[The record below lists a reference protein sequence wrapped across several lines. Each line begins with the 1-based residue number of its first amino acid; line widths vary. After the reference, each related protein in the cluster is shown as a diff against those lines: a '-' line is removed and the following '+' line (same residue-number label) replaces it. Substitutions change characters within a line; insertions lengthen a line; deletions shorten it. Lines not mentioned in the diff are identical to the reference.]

1 MRTALAATW
10 TLLLGMALLMLGAGL
25 QGTLVGLRASL
36 EGFPTLLAGI
46 MLAAY
51 YLGYMVGSVMTP
63 GLVNSVGHVRVFA
76 ALTSLASVLIL
87 LQGIFVAP
95 LPWTLVR
102 ILSGF
107 CFAGIYVVAESWL
120 NGRVDNEHR
129 GLLLSLYM
137 LVCYAGLGLGQLLL
151 NVADPRSTVLF
162 ILVSILISIA
172 MVPMAL
178 TSSSAPAISVPVRVN
193 SRDLFRRS
201 PLGVVG
207 VAVAGAVSGCLFTL
221 GALYA
226 DGEGFTTL
234 EVSLFMAVAILA
246 GCVTQ
251 LPIGRISDRTD
262 RRTVVIAV
270 CLLAALGAIGAW
282 WLAGVS
288 RFAFFAMVAAYGGMS
303 LTLYSLSS
311 AHVNDHVPAEEKLG
325 ASSTLI
331 LVNGAGAFIAPI
343 VVAAIMQLIGNDT
356 FLPLLAVMHVLLAVY
371 ALFRMV
377 RRAPVPGE
385 HKTPFVGTPP
395 GTSSSGELLGHSSE
409 GVEAA
414 PGSPAV
420 GSADRAFRS

>member
-25 QGTLVGLRASL
+25 QSTLVGLRASL

-51 YLGYMVGSVMTP
+51 YLGYMAGSVMTP

-87 LQGIFVAP
+87 LQGVFVAP
-95 LPWTLVR
+95 FPWTLVR

-129 GLLLSLYM
+129 GLLLSIYM
-137 LVCYAGLGLGQLLL
+137 LVCYAGLGFGQLLL
-151 NVADPRSTVLF
+151 NVADPRSTLLF
-162 ILVSILISIA
+162 ILVSILISVA

-178 TSSSAPAISVPVRVN
+178 TSSSAPAITVPVRV
-193 SRDLFRRS
+193 SQRDLFHRS

-207 VAVAGAVSGCLFTL
+207 VAVAGAVSGCLFSL
-221 GALYA
+221 GAIYA
-226 DGEGFTTL
+226 DGQGFSTL

-246 GCVTQ
+246 GCATQ
-251 LPIGRISDRTD
+251 LPIGRISDRMD
-262 RRTVVIAV
+262 RRKVVIAV
-270 CLLAALGAIGAW
+270 CLLAAFGALGAW
-282 WLAGVS
+282 WLADIS
-288 RFAFFAMVAAYGGMS
+288 RPVFFAMVAAYGGMS

-311 AHVNDHVPAEEKLG
+311 AHVNDHVPADEKLG

-343 VVAAIMQLIGNDT
+343 VVAAVMEVVGNDA
-356 FLPLLAVMHVLLAVY
+356 FLPLLALMHVMLAVY
-371 ALFRMV
+371 AMFRMG
-377 RRAPVPGE
+377 RRAAVPGE
-385 HKTPFVGTPP
+385 QKSPFVGTPP
-395 GTSSSGELLGHSSE
+395 GTNSSGELLGHAADR
-409 GVEAA
+409 VETV
-414 PGSPAV
+414 PGSA
-420 GSADRAFRS
+420 SIENSMRT

>member
-76 ALTSLASVLIL
+76 ALTSLASALIL
-87 LQGIFVAP
+87 LQGVFVAP

-102 ILSGF
+102 VLMGF

-120 NGRVDNEHR
+120 NGRVDNQHR
-129 GLLLSLYM
+129 GLLLSIYM

-162 ILVSILISIA
+162 ILVSILISVA

-178 TSSSAPAISVPVRVN
+178 TSSSAPEITVPVRV
-193 SRDLFRRS
+193 SPRKLFRRS

-207 VAVAGAVSGCLFTL
+207 VTVAGAVSGCLFTL
-221 GALYA
+221 GAIYA
-226 DGEGFTTL
+226 DGEGFTTF
-234 EVSLFMAVAILA
+234 EVSVFMAVAILA

-251 LPIGRISDRTD
+251 LPIGRISDRMD
-262 RRTVVIAV
+262 RRSVVIAV
-270 CLLAALGAIGAW
+270 CLLSAVGAVGAW
-282 WLAGVS
+282 WLADIS
-288 RFAFFAMVAAYGGMS
+288 RFAFFAMIAVYGGMS

-343 VVAAIMQLIGNDT
+343 IVAAVMEWVGNDT
-356 FLPLLAVMHVLLAVY
+356 FLPLMAVMHGLLAFY
-371 ALFRMV
+371 ALFRMG
-377 RRAPVPGE
+377 RRAAVPGE
-385 HKTPFVGTPP
+385 LKSPFVGSPL
-395 GTSSSGELLGHSSE
+395 GTSSSGELLGHASDRDE
-409 GVEAA
+409 TA
-414 PGSPAV
+414 PGGAVV
-420 GSADRAFRS
+420 GSSSR

>member
-51 YLGYMVGSVMTP
+51 YLGYMAGSVMTP

-87 LQGIFVAP
+87 LQGVFVAP

-102 ILSGF
+102 ILFGF

-151 NVADPRSTVLF
+151 NVADPRSTILF

-178 TSSSAPAISVPVRVN
+178 TSSSAPAISMPVRV
-193 SRDLFRRS
+193 SPRDLFHRS

-207 VAVAGAVSGCLFTL
+207 VAVAGAVSGCLFSL

-226 DGEGFTTL
+226 DGQGFTTL
-234 EVSLFMAVAILA
+234 DVSLFMAVAILA

-251 LPIGRISDRTD
+251 LPIGRLSDRMD
-262 RRTVVIAV
+262 RRKVVITV
-270 CLLAALGAIGAW
+270 CLLAAFGAIGAW
-282 WLAGVS
+282 WLADAS
-288 RFAFFAMVAAYGGMS
+288 RLAFFAMVAAYGGMS

-311 AHVNDHVPAEEKLG
+311 AHVNDHVPADEKLG

-343 VVAAIMQLIGNDT
+343 LVAAIMQLSGNDT

-371 ALFRMV
+371 ALFRMG

-385 HKTPFVGTPP
+385 RKTPFVGTPP
-395 GTSSSGELLGHSSE
+395 GTSSSGELLGHASD
-409 GVEAA
+409 GMEAA

-420 GSADRAFRS
+420 GSASR

>member
-63 GLVNSVGHVRVFA
+63 PLVNSVGHVRVFA
-76 ALTSLASVLIL
+76 ALTSLASALIL
-87 LQGIFVAP
+87 LQGVFVAP

-102 ILSGF
+102 VLMGF

-129 GLLLSLYM
+129 GLLLSIYM
-137 LVCYAGLGLGQLLL
+137 LVCYGGLGLGQLLL
-151 NVADPRSTVLF
+151 NVAEPRSTVLF
-162 ILVSILISIA
+162 ILVSILISVA

-178 TSSSAPAISVPVRVN
+178 TSSSAPEITVPVRVSPRN
-193 SRDLFRRS
+193 LFRRS

-207 VAVAGAVSGCLFTL
+207 VTVAGAVSGCLFTL
-221 GALYA
+221 GAIYA
-226 DGEGFTTL
+226 DGEGFSTF
-234 EVSLFMAVAILA
+234 EVSLFMAIAILA

-251 LPIGRISDRTD
+251 LPIGRISDRMD
-262 RRTVVIAV
+262 RRSVVIVV
-270 CLLAALGAIGAW
+270 CLLSAAGAVGAW
-282 WLAGVS
+282 WLAEIS
-288 RFAFFAMVAAYGGMS
+288 RLAFFAMIAVYGGMS

-343 VVAAIMQLIGNDT
+343 VVAAVMEWVGNDT
-356 FLPLLAVMHVLLAVY
+356 FLPLMAIMHLLLAVY
-371 ALFRMV
+371 ALFRMG
-377 RRAPVPGE
+377 RRASVPGGQ
-385 HKTPFVGTPP
+385 KSPFVGTPP
-395 GTSSSGELLGHSSE
+395 GTSSSGELLGHASDRD
-409 GVEAA
+409 EAA
-414 PGSPAV
+414 PGSPVV
-420 GSADRAFRS
+420 GSSSH

>member
-51 YLGYMVGSVMTP
+51 YLGYMAGSVMTP

-151 NVADPRSTVLF
+151 NVADPRSTLLF
-162 ILVSILISIA
+162 ILVSILISIS

-207 VAVAGAVSGCLFTL
+207 VAIAGAVSGCLFTL

-251 LPIGRISDRTD
+251 LPIGRISDRMD
-262 RRTVVIAV
+262 RRKVVIAV

-282 WLAGVS
+282 WLAEVS
-288 RFAFFAMVAAYGGMS
+288 RLVFFAMVAAYGGMS

-311 AHVNDHVPAEEKLG
+311 AHVNDHVPADEKLG

-343 VVAAIMQLIGNDT
+343 VVAAIMQLIGNDA

-371 ALFRMV
+371 ALFRMG

-395 GTSSSGELLGHSSE
+395 GTSSSGELLGHASD

-420 GSADRAFRS
+420 GSANRAI

>member
-36 EGFPTLLAGI
+36 EGFSTLLAGI

-51 YLGYMVGSVMTP
+51 YLGYMVGSVVTP
-63 GLVNSVGHVRVFA
+63 RLVNTVGHVRVFA

-87 LQGIFVAP
+87 LQAVFVAP

-102 ILSGF
+102 ILFGF

-129 GLLLSLYM
+129 GLLLSIYM
-137 LVCYAGLGLGQLLL
+137 LVCYGGLGLGQLLL
-151 NVADPRSTVLF
+151 NVADPRSTLLF

-178 TSSSAPAISVPVRVN
+178 TSSSAPEITVPVRV
-193 SRDLFRRS
+193 SPRALFRRS
-201 PLGVVG
+201 PLGVAG
-207 VAVAGAVSGCLFTL
+207 VAIAGAVSGCLFSL
-221 GALYA
+221 GAIYA
-226 DGEGFTTL
+226 DGEGFSTF

-246 GCVTQ
+246 GCAMQ
-251 LPIGRISDRTD
+251 LPIGRISDRMD
-262 RRTVVIAV
+262 RRKVVIAICV
-270 CLLAALGAIGAW
+270 LAAIFAVGAW
-282 WLAGVS
+282 WLADIS
-288 RFAFFAMVAAYGGMS
+288 RLVFFTMVAAYGGTS

-311 AHVNDHVPAEEKLG
+311 AHVNDHVPADEKLG

-343 VVAAIMQLIGNDT
+343 VVAAVMEAVGNDT
-356 FLPLLAVMHVLLAVY
+356 FLPLLAVMHVLLAGY
-371 ALFRMV
+371 AMFRMK
-377 RRAPVPGE
+377 RRAAVPGE
-385 HKTPFVGTPP
+385 RKSPFVGTPL
-395 GTSSSGELLGHSSE
+395 GTSSSGELLGHAS
-409 GVEAA
+409 
-414 PGSPAV
+414 
-420 GSADRAFRS
+420 DRAEPASVTGDASRTRG

>member
-25 QGTLVGLRASL
+25 QGTLVGLRASI

-51 YLGYMVGSVMTP
+51 YLGYMAGSVMTP
-63 GLVNSVGHVRVFA
+63 PLVNSVGHVRVFA

-87 LQGIFVAP
+87 LQGVFVAP

-102 ILSGF
+102 ILFGF

-129 GLLLSLYM
+129 GLLLSIYM

-151 NVADPRSTVLF
+151 NVADPRSTILF

-178 TSSSAPAISVPVRVN
+178 TTSSAPEISVPMRV
-193 SRDLFRRS
+193 SPGALFRRS

-207 VAVAGAVSGCLFTL
+207 VAVAGAVSGCLFSL

-226 DGEGFTTL
+226 DGEGFSTL
-234 EVSLFMAVAILA
+234 EVSVFMAVAILA

-251 LPIGRISDRTD
+251 LPIGRISDRMD
-262 RRTVVIAV
+262 RRKVVIAV
-270 CLLAALGAIGAW
+270 CLLAAVGAIGAW
-282 WLAGVS
+282 WLADIS
-288 RFAFFAMVAAYGGMS
+288 RMFFFAMIAVYGGMS

-311 AHVNDHVPAEEKLG
+311 AHVNDHVPADEKLG

-331 LVNGAGAFIAPI
+331 LVNGAGAFVAPI
-343 VVAAIMQLIGNDT
+343 LVAAIMQAFGNDA

-377 RRAPVPGE
+377 RRASALGE
-385 HKTPFVGTPP
+385 PKWPFVGAPP
-395 GTSSSGELLGHSSE
+395 GTSSSGELLGHASD

-414 PGSPAV
+414 VKRVKP
-420 GSADRAFRS
+420 

>member
-51 YLGYMVGSVMTP
+51 YLGYMAGSVMTP

-87 LQGIFVAP
+87 LQGVFVDP
-95 LPWTLVR
+95 LSWTLVR
-102 ILSGF
+102 ILFGF

-129 GLLLSLYM
+129 GLLLSIYM
-137 LVCYAGLGLGQLLL
+137 LVCYGGLGLGQLLL
-151 NVADPRSTVLF
+151 NVADPRSTLLF
-162 ILVSILISIA
+162 ILVSILISVA

-178 TSSSAPAISVPVRVN
+178 TSSLAPEITVPVRV
-193 SRDLFRRS
+193 SPRDLFHRS

-207 VAVAGAVSGCLFTL
+207 VAVAGAVSGCLFSL
-221 GALYA
+221 GAIYA
-226 DGEGFTTL
+226 DGEGFTTF

-251 LPIGRISDRTD
+251 LPIGRISDRMD
-262 RRTVVIAV
+262 RRTVIIAV
-270 CLLAALGAIGAW
+270 CLLAVLGALGAW
-282 WLAGVS
+282 WLAEVS
-288 RFAFFAMVAAYGGMS
+288 RLVFFAMVAAYGGMS

-343 VVAAIMQLIGNDT
+343 VVAAVMEVVGNDT
-356 FLPLLAVMHVLLAVY
+356 FLPLLAVMHLMLAVY
-371 ALFRMV
+371 ALFRMG
-377 RRAPVPGE
+377 RRAAVPGE
-385 HKTPFVGTPP
+385 QKSPFVGTPP
-395 GTSSSGELLGHSSE
+395 GTSSSGELLGH
-409 GVEAA
+409 A
-414 PGSPAV
+414 
-420 GSADRAFRS
+420 ADRDETVPGGSSTANRMHAGAG

>member
-36 EGFPTLLAGI
+36 EGFPTLLAGV

-51 YLGYMVGSVMTP
+51 YLGYMAGSVMTP
-63 GLVNSVGHVRVFA
+63 RLVNTVGHVRVFA

-87 LQGIFVAP
+87 LQGVFVAP

-102 ILSGF
+102 ILFGF

-129 GLLLSLYM
+129 GLLLSIYM
-137 LVCYAGLGLGQLLL
+137 LVCYGGLGLGQLLL
-151 NVADPRSTVLF
+151 NVADPRSTLLF

-178 TSSSAPAISVPVRVN
+178 TSSSAPEITVPVRV
-193 SRDLFRRS
+193 SPRALFRRS
-201 PLGVVG
+201 PLGVAG
-207 VAVAGAVSGCLFTL
+207 VAIAGAVSGCLFSL
-221 GALYA
+221 GAIYA
-226 DGEGFTTL
+226 DGEGFSTF

-246 GCVTQ
+246 GCAAQ
-251 LPIGRISDRTD
+251 LPIGRISDRMD
-262 RRTVVIAV
+262 RRKVVIAICV
-270 CLLAALGAIGAW
+270 LAAIFAMGAW
-282 WLAGVS
+282 WLADIS
-288 RFAFFAMVAAYGGMS
+288 RLVFFTMVGAYGGTS

-311 AHVNDHVPAEEKLG
+311 AHVNDHVPADEKLG

-331 LVNGAGAFIAPI
+331 LVNGAGAFTAPI
-343 VVAAIMQLIGNDT
+343 VVAAVMELVGNDT

-371 ALFRMV
+371 AMFRMK
-377 RRAPVPGE
+377 RRASVPGE
-385 HKTPFVGTPP
+385 QKSPFVGTPL
-395 GTSSSGELLGHSSE
+395 GTSSSGELLGHASDREEPTS
-409 GVEAA
+409 GACEASRTR
-414 PGSPAV
+414 G
-420 GSADRAFRS
+420 

>member
-51 YLGYMVGSVMTP
+51 YLGYMGGSVMTP

-87 LQGIFVAP
+87 LQGVFVAP

-102 ILSGF
+102 VLSGF

-129 GLLLSLYM
+129 GLLLSIYM

-151 NVADPRSTVLF
+151 NVADPRSTILF

-178 TSSSAPAISVPVRVN
+178 TSSSAPDMSVPVRV
-193 SRDLFRRS
+193 SARDLLRRS

-207 VAVAGAVSGCLFTL
+207 VAVAGAVSGCLFSL

-226 DGEGFTTL
+226 DGKGFTTF
-234 EVSLFMAVAILA
+234 EVSLFMAVAILT
-246 GCVTQ
+246 GCVMQ
-251 LPIGRISDRTD
+251 LPIGRISDRMD
-262 RRTVVIAV
+262 RRKVVIAV
-270 CLLAALGAIGAW
+270 CLLAAVAAIGAW
-282 WLAGVS
+282 WLADVS
-288 RFAFFAMVAAYGGMS
+288 RLVFFAMVAAYGGMS

-311 AHVNDHVPAEEKLG
+311 AHVNDHVPADEKLG

-343 VVAAIMQLIGNDT
+343 IVAAIMQLIGNDT
-356 FLPLLAVMHVLLAVY
+356 FLPLLAVMHVMLAVY
-371 ALFRMV
+371 ALVRMG
-377 RRAPVPGE
+377 RRAPVSGE
-385 HKTPFVGTPP
+385 QKTPFVGTPP
-395 GTSSSGELLGHSSE
+395 GTNSSGELLGHASDGAKAE
-409 GVEAA
+409 PVQA
-414 PGSPAV
+414 
-420 GSADRAFRS
+420 R

>member
-36 EGFPTLLAGI
+36 EGFPILLAGV

-51 YLGYMVGSVMTP
+51 YLGYMAGSLMTP
-63 GLVNSVGHVRVFA
+63 ALVRSVGHIRVFA

-87 LQGIFVAP
+87 LQGVFVAP

-102 ILSGF
+102 IVFGF
-107 CFAGIYVVAESWL
+107 CFAGIYIVAESWL
-120 NGRVDNEHR
+120 NDRVGNEHR

-151 NVADPRSTVLF
+151 NLADPRSTVLF
-162 ILVSILISIA
+162 ILVSILISVA
-172 MVPMAL
+172 MIPMAL
-178 TSSSAPAISVPVRVN
+178 TASSAPEFSVPVRVRL
-193 SRDLFRRS
+193 RDLFRSS

-207 VAVAGAVSGCLFTL
+207 VAMSGAVSGCLFSL

-226 DGEGFTTL
+226 DGNGFTTL

-246 GCVTQ
+246 GCLTQ
-251 LPIGRISDRTD
+251 LPVGRMSDRMD
-262 RRTVVIAV
+262 RRKVVIAV
-270 CLLAALGAIGAW
+270 CLLAAVGASGAW
-282 WLAGVS
+282 WLEEIS
-288 RFAFFAMVAAYGGMS
+288 RVGFFAMVAAYGGMS

-311 AHVNDHVPAEEKLG
+311 AHVNDHVPPDARLG

-343 VVAAIMQLIGNDT
+343 LVAAIMQVIGNDA

-371 ALFRMV
+371 ALFRMG

-385 HKTPFVGTPP
+385 QKTPFVGTPP
-395 GTSSSGELLGHSSE
+395 GTSSSGELLGHASD
-409 GVEAA
+409 GAEAVA
-414 PGSPAV
+414 SGRRP
-420 GSADRAFRS
+420 

>member
-36 EGFPTLLAGI
+36 EGFPTLLAGV

-51 YLGYMVGSVMTP
+51 YLGYMAGSVMTP

-76 ALTSLASVLIL
+76 ALTSIASVLIL
-87 LQGIFVAP
+87 LQGVFVAP

-102 ILSGF
+102 ILFGF

-129 GLLLSLYM
+129 GLLLSIYM
-137 LVCYAGLGLGQLLL
+137 LVCYGGLGLGQLLL
-151 NVADPRSTVLF
+151 NVADPRSTLLF
-162 ILVSILISIA
+162 ILVSILISVA

-178 TSSSAPAISVPVRVN
+178 TTSLAPDITVPVRV
-193 SRDLFRRS
+193 SPRDLFRRS

-207 VAVAGAVSGCLFTL
+207 VAIAGAVSGCLFSL
-221 GALYA
+221 GAIYA
-226 DGEGFTTL
+226 DGEGFTTF

-251 LPIGRISDRTD
+251 LPVGRISDRMD
-262 RRTVVIAV
+262 RRTVVISV

-282 WLAGVS
+282 WLADIS
-288 RFAFFAMVAAYGGMS
+288 RLGFFTMVAVYGGMS

-343 VVAAIMQLIGNDT
+343 VVAAFMQLVGNDT
-356 FLPLLAVMHVLLAVY
+356 FLPLVALLHVLLAVY
-371 ALFRMV
+371 AMFRMG
-377 RRAPVPGE
+377 RRAAVPGE
-385 HKTPFVGTPP
+385 QKSPFVGTPP
-395 GTSSSGELLGHSSE
+395 GTSSSGELLGHAS
-409 GVEAA
+409 
-414 PGSPAV
+414 
-420 GSADRAFRS
+420 DR

>member
-63 GLVNSVGHVRVFA
+63 PLVNSVGHVRVFA
-76 ALTSLASVLIL
+76 ALTSLASALIL
-87 LQGIFVAP
+87 LQGVFVAP

-102 ILSGF
+102 ILMGF

-129 GLLLSLYM
+129 GLLLSIYM

-162 ILVSILISIA
+162 ILVSILISVA

-178 TSSSAPAISVPVRVN
+178 TSSSAPEITVPVRV
-193 SRDLFRRS
+193 SPRKLFRRS

-207 VAVAGAVSGCLFTL
+207 VTVAGAVSGCLFTL
-221 GALYA
+221 GAIYA
-226 DGEGFTTL
+226 DGEGFTTF

-251 LPIGRISDRTD
+251 LPVGRISDRMD
-262 RRTVVIAV
+262 RRSVVIAV
-270 CLLAALGAIGAW
+270 CLLSAAGAMGAW
-282 WLAGVS
+282 WLADIS
-288 RFAFFAMVAAYGGMS
+288 RFAFFAMIAAYGGMS

-343 VVAAIMQLIGNDT
+343 VVAAVMEWVGNDT
-356 FLPLLAVMHVLLAVY
+356 FLPLMAIMHVLLAVY
-371 ALFRMV
+371 ALFRMG
-377 RRAPVPGE
+377 RRASVPGGQ
-385 HKTPFVGTPP
+385 KSPFVGTPP
-395 GTSSSGELLGHSSE
+395 GTSSSGELQGHASD
-409 GVEAA
+409 GLEAA
-414 PGSPAV
+414 PGPGA
-420 GSADRAFRS
+420 R

>member
-51 YLGYMVGSVMTP
+51 YLGYMAGSVMTP

-207 VAVAGAVSGCLFTL
+207 VTVAGAVSGCLFTL

-251 LPIGRISDRTD
+251 LPIGRISDRMD
-262 RRTVVIAV
+262 RRKVVIAV

-282 WLAGVS
+282 WLAEVS
-288 RFAFFAMVAAYGGMS
+288 RLVFFAMVAAYGGMS

-311 AHVNDHVPAEEKLG
+311 AHVNDHVPADEKLG

-343 VVAAIMQLIGNDT
+343 VVAAIMQLIGNDV

-420 GSADRAFRS
+420 GSANRAI

>member
-36 EGFPTLLAGI
+36 EGFPTLLAGV

-51 YLGYMVGSVMTP
+51 YLGYMAGSVMTP
-63 GLVNSVGHVRVFA
+63 GLVNTVGHVRVFA

-87 LQGIFVAP
+87 IQGVFVAP

-102 ILSGF
+102 ILIGF

-129 GLLLSLYM
+129 GLLLSIYM
-137 LVCYAGLGLGQLLL
+137 LVCYGGLGLGQLLL
-151 NVADPRSTVLF
+151 NVADPRSTLPF

-178 TSSSAPAISVPVRVN
+178 TSTSAPEITVPVRV
-193 SRDLFRRS
+193 SPRALFRRS
-201 PLGVVG
+201 PLGVAG
-207 VAVAGAVSGCLFTL
+207 VAIAGAVSGCLFSL
-221 GALYA
+221 GAIYA
-226 DGEGFTTL
+226 DGEGFSTF

-246 GCVTQ
+246 GCATQ
-251 LPIGRISDRTD
+251 LPIGRISDRMD
-262 RRTVVIAV
+262 RRKVVIASCV
-270 CLLAALGAIGAW
+270 LAAICAMGAW
-282 WLAGVS
+282 WLADIS
-288 RFAFFAMVAAYGGMS
+288 RSLFFTMVAAYGGTS

-311 AHVNDHVPAEEKLG
+311 AHVNDHVPADEKLG

-343 VVAAIMQLIGNDT
+343 VVAAVMEAVGNDT
-356 FLPLLAVMHVLLAVY
+356 FLPSLAVLHVLLAVY
-371 ALFRMV
+371 AMFRMR
-377 RRAPVPGE
+377 RRAAVPGE
-385 HKTPFVGTPP
+385 QKSPFVGTPL
-395 GTSSSGELLGHSSE
+395 GTSSSGELLGHASDRVEPAS
-409 GVEAA
+409 GVCEA
-414 PGSPAV
+414 S
-420 GSADRAFRS
+420 RTRE

>member
-51 YLGYMVGSVMTP
+51 YLGYMAGSVMTP

-87 LQGIFVAP
+87 LQGVFVAP

-102 ILSGF
+102 ILFGF

-151 NVADPRSTVLF
+151 NVADPRSTILF

-178 TSSSAPAISVPVRVN
+178 TSSSAPAISVPVRV
-193 SRDLFRRS
+193 SPRDLFHRS

-207 VAVAGAVSGCLFTL
+207 VAVAGAVSGCLFSL

-234 EVSLFMAVAILA
+234 DVSLFMAVAILA

-251 LPIGRISDRTD
+251 LPIGRLSDRMD
-262 RRTVVIAV
+262 RRKVVITV
-270 CLLAALGAIGAW
+270 CLLAAFGAIGAW
-282 WLAGVS
+282 WLADAS
-288 RFAFFAMVAAYGGMS
+288 RLAFFAMVAAYGGMS

-311 AHVNDHVPAEEKLG
+311 AHVNDHVPADEKLG

-343 VVAAIMQLIGNDT
+343 LVAAIMQLIGNDT

-371 ALFRMV
+371 ALFRMG

-385 HKTPFVGTPP
+385 RKTPFVGTPP
-395 GTSSSGELLGHSSE
+395 GTSSSGELLGHASD
-409 GVEAA
+409 GMEAA

-420 GSADRAFRS
+420 GSASR